1 MKPIGNFIAALLAGA
16 AILGST
22 ACSTTTRRTVDVLII
37 GGTTSGTS
45 AAIAAARQGV
55 RTLVVEPTPMLGGM
69 LTAQG
74 VSAIDGND
82 QLPSGLWNEF
92 REALRR
98 HYGGAR
104 ALATGWVRVTQF
116 EPHVADSIFKA
127 MAAAEPTL
135 EVIHGYSREAVW

>member
-74 VSAIDGND
+74 VSAIDGTTRSP
-82 QLPSGLWNEF
+82 LSPGPRR
-92 REALRR
+92 REARPHDSGR
-98 HYGGAR
+98 DPAR
-104 ALATGWVRVTQF
+104 ATEWVSVPQF
-116 EPHVADSIFKA
+116 ERQVARSI
-127 MAAAEPTL
+127 
-135 EVIHGYSREAVW
+135 

>member
-1 MKPIGNFIAALLAGA
+1 MKHITNLVAALLAGA
-16 AILGST
+16 AILGFT
-22 ACSTTTRRTVDVLII
+22 ACSTTTRRTVDVLVI

-82 QLPSGLWNEF
+82 QLPSGLWND
-92 REALRR
+92 
-98 HYGGAR
+98 
-104 ALATGWVRVTQF
+104 V
-116 EPHVADSIFKA
+116 PHG
-127 MAAAEPTL
+127 L
-135 EVIHGYSREAVW
+135 